1 MTTYLIKTL
10 SVCVSNLLFQLEQAD
25 EKSVNSDFAVALM
38 ESVGGELQGLDE
50 EDSAEFMN
58 VIRQLE
64 DSETDSA
71 RKQFL
76 KDFADNFGLS
86 S

>member
-10 SVCVSNLLFQLEQAD
+10 SLCVSDLLFQLEHAD

-38 ESVGGELQGLDE
+38 ESVGAELQGLDE
-50 EDSAEFMN
+50 EDMAEFVN

-64 DSETDSA
+64 DSQTDSA